1 MNDPSSSRKPDHQST
16 DGPVDALSASE
27 QRRLQQRFDQAR
39 RLMDQSGHD
48 VRQVHELLA
57 ECVARQPEN
66 MTFLDA
72 FLGNLQHLPTPNRD
86 ASPDDARALVQ
97 QAVDRQDWRQV
108 LVLGPQT
115 LLHSPKDAGV
125 LVAMALASQACDCL
139 DAAALYVE
147 QALQSDP
154 EETETLRQAARVFF
168 HLGNIDRAIT
178 LWRRVEDADPY
189 DSEAPRMIAELTL
202 ERMRRPAPKKSAD
215 GGSETQADEVA
226 PSGPAVEHG
235 ELSDESTTA
244 TQPPE
249 KPKTL
254 VLTERQRMERAIL
267 DHPEDENHYLRLADF
282 YLDEGRLYEAQRTL
296 SRALSISSEVHVREK
311 LEDVNL
317 TRARQQAQTARQ
329 HADQQ
334 RTVDALEI
342 AEKLEKEL
350 QELEFDTTRVRSDRY
365 PDDKSLRFELGLAWK
380 ARGHFRQA
388 LEPLQAGLEV
398 PEHRAAASM
407 EIGEILQ
414 RYQQFPKA
422 LQCYRQAAQ
431 LAVKKPQNEPVRK
444 EALYRAGLL
453 ASQMK
458 LLDSAIDYWE
468 ALAAADSTYKDVR
481 SRLDKLKEI
490 DETDTLYPPA
500 EAGRDGP

>member
-1 MNDPSSSRKPDHQST
+1 M
-16 DGPVDALSASE
+16 G
-27 QRRLQQRFDQAR
+27 
-39 RLMDQSGHD
+39 QSGHD
-48 VRQVHELLA
+48 VRQVHEFLA

-66 MTFLDA
+66 KAFLDA
-72 FLGNLQHLPTPNRD
+72 FLCNLQHLPAPTRD
-86 ASPDDARALVQ
+86 ASPDDAQALVL
-97 QAVDRQDWRQV
+97 QAIDRQDWRQV
-108 LVLGPQT
+108 LVLGPLA
-115 LLHSPKDAGV
+115 LLHCPRDASI
-125 LVAMALASQACDCL
+125 LVAMAFASQACDCL
-139 DAAALYVE
+139 EAAALYVE
-147 QALQSDP
+147 QALQSEP
-154 EETETLRQAARVFF
+154 ERTETLRQAARVFLR
-168 HLGNIDRAIT
+168 LGNIDRAIT
-178 LWRRVEDADPY
+178 LWQRVEDADPY

-202 ERMRRPAPKKSAD
+202 EKMRRPAPKKPAN
-215 GGSETQADEVA
+215 GGSEMQADEAA
-226 PSGPAVEHG
+226 PSGPTVEHD
-235 ELSDESTTA
+235 ELSDEHTTA
-244 TQPPE
+244 IQPPE

-254 VLTERQRMERAIL
+254 VLTERQRLERAIF

-282 YLDEGRLYEAQRTL
+282 YLDEGHLYEAQRTL
-296 SRALSISSEVHVREK
+296 NRALSITSEVHVREK

-350 QELEFDTTRVRSDRY
+350 QELEFDTARVRSDRY
-365 PDDKSLRFELGLAWK
+365 PDDKSLRFKLGLAWK
-380 ARGHFRQA
+380 ARGEFRQA

-398 PEHRAAASM
+398 PEYRAAASM

-414 RYQQFPKA
+414 RYKQFPKA

-431 LAVKKPQNEPVRK
+431 LAIKKPQNEPVRN

-468 ALAAADSTYKDVR
+468 ELAAADSTYKDVR

-490 DETDTLYPPA
+490 GETDTFFPST
-500 EAGRDGP
+500 EAGRDEP

>member
-1 MNDPSSSRKPDHQST
+1 MNHA
-16 DGPVDALSASE
+16 GY
-27 QRRLQQRFDQAR
+27 
-39 RLMDQSGHD
+39 D

-57 ECVARQPEN
+57 ECIARQPEN
-66 MTFLDA
+66 ITFSNA
-72 FLGNLQHLPTPNRD
+72 FLCNLQHLPTPTRD
-86 ASPDDARALVQ
+86 SSRDDAQTLVL

-108 LVLGPQT
+108 LVLGPQA

-125 LVAMALASQACDCL
+125 LVAMALASQAADCL
-139 DAAALYVE
+139 EAAALYVE
-147 QALQSDP
+147 QALQSEP
-154 EETETLRQAARVFF
+154 EKTETLRHAARVFLR
-168 HLGNIDRAIT
+168 LGDIDRAIT
-178 LWRRVEDADPY
+178 FWQRVEDADPY
-189 DSEAPRMIAELTL
+189 DSEAPRMIAELAL
-202 ERMRRPAPKKSAD
+202 ERMRHPAPKRKAN
-215 GGSETQADEVA
+215 GGSETQAAEVA
-226 PSGPAVEHG
+226 PSGSAGEHG
-235 ELSDESTTA
+235 QLSDPQATA
-244 TQPPE
+244 IQSPE
-249 KPKTL
+249 RPKTL
-254 VLTERQRMERAIL
+254 VLTERQRLERAIL
-267 DHPEDENHYLRLADF
+267 DHPEDENHYLRLADS
-282 YLDEGRLYEAQRTL
+282 YLEEGRLYEAQRTL
-296 SRALSISSEVHVREK
+296 NRALSISSEMHVREK

-350 QELEFDTTRVRSDRY
+350 QELEFDTARVRSDRY
-365 PDDKSLRFELGLAWK
+365 PDDKSLRFKLGLAWK
-380 ARGHFRQA
+380 VRGQFRQA

-431 LAVKKPQNEPVRK
+431 LATKKPQNEPVRK

-468 ALAAADSTYKDVR
+468 ALAATDSTYKDVR

-490 DETDTLYPPA
+490 DETTTFFPPTA
-500 EAGRDGP
+500 AGRGEP